1 MNTKDLNVKSLGKS
15 EQERLIK
22 QAEDEAE
29 KKVNEAE
36 AKRKDQAKRLDYVV
50 RAIRDSELPLLE
62 QKYKDML
69 VADEALFKTK
79 VWGCVWVFVYTFR
92 TFSTSTTD
100 GTTKTCLLK
109 SIYFVFSSNNHRDH
123 PRSFY
128 LTHSNYSFHHQP
140 F

>member
-1 MNTKDLNVKSLGKS
+1 VDTKDLNVKSLGKS

-29 KKVNEAE
+29 KKVNELE

-79 VWGCVWVFVYTFR
+79 AGGRGPV
-92 TFSTSTTD
+92 
-100 GTTKTCLLK
+100 
-109 SIYFVFSSNNHRDH
+109 
-123 PRSFY
+123 
-128 LTHSNYSFHHQP
+128 
-140 F
+140 